1 MGKIISGRWK
11 QLKEYH
17 PETTGELD
25 DLLKLCYFCLLRM
38 VGSLGTSVSSRW
50 SLFIEFLI
58 RTFYMSFPT
67 FQCSSIPVTACQVS
81 SADQTGPPPLPAWPR
96 LSRDTVLLEPFSLPP
111 FCSSVLPCSPVSC
124 WFLPFSWSLALG
136 CLYIHFLVE
145 TIYISWL
152 YYHLYWR
159 PKFISPTYLL
169 WTQNSQIAYLMLCF
183 DIWKVSP
190 P

>member
-1 MGKIISGRWK
+1 M
-11 QLKEYH
+11 KEYH

-81 SADQTGPPPLPAWPR
+81 SADQTGPLLCLPDLDCHGTRSFSSHFLCLRFAAVCCLALQSLADSSLFPE
-96 LSRDTVLLEPFSLPP
+96 VLLLDVSTSISLLRPSTFHGFTIICIEDP
-111 FCSSVLPCSPVSC
+111 NLYLQLTSSELRI
-124 WFLPFSWSLALG
+124 L
-136 CLYIHFLVE
+136 
-145 TIYISWL
+145 
-152 YYHLYWR
+152 R
-159 PKFISPTYLL
+159 LL
-169 WTQNSQIAYLMLCF
+169 I
-183 DIWKVSP
+183 
-190 P
+190 